1 MAVSLVQV
9 RRLEYGEGKSP
20 AQDFVYQAEGSV
32 LGLGV
37 SGPLALQLLQSG
49 TLAVR
54 RACQPASP
62 YVPQCHRTTVSGR
75 KAGGCCPGDTGF

>member
-1 MAVSLVQV
+1 MERGSHL
-9 RRLEYGEGKSP
+9 

-32 LGLGV
+32 SGLGV

-62 YVPQCHRTTVSGR
+62 YVP
-75 KAGGCCPGDTGF
+75 